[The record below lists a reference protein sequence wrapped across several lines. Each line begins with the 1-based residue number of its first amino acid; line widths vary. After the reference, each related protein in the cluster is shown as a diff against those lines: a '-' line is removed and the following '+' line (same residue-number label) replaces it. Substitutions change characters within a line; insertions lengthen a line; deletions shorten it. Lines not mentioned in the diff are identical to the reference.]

1 MPKMKTNSS
10 AKKRMKVSSKGKIMR
25 RQAMEAHLRGKMSA
39 KRRRKL
45 DGEPSGSRASPASPS
60 LAHAARQR

>member
-10 AKKRMKVSSKGKIMR
+10 AKKRMKVTGTGKIKR
-25 RQAMEAHLRGKMSA
+25 RQAMESHMRGKMSP

-45 DGEPSGSRASPASPS
+45 SQDQPMAKADHKEALRLLGKR
-60 LAHAARQR
+60 

>member
-25 RQAMEAHLRGKMSA
+25 RQAMEAHLRGKMTA

-45 DGEPSGSRASPASPS
+45 SQDQPMAKSDYKEALRLLGKR
-60 LAHAARQR
+60 

>member
-10 AKKRMKVSSKGKIMR
+10 AKKRMKVHAGGKITR
-25 RQAMEAHLRGKMSA
+25 RQAMESHNRGKMSA

-45 DGEPSGSRASPASPS
+45 SQPQA
-60 LAHAARQR
+60 LADANKPNVLRLLGKR

>member
-1 MPKMKTNSS
+1 
-10 AKKRMKVSSKGKIMR
+10 MR

-45 DGEPSGSRASPASPS
+45 SQDQPMAKSDYKEALRLLGKR
-60 LAHAARQR
+60 